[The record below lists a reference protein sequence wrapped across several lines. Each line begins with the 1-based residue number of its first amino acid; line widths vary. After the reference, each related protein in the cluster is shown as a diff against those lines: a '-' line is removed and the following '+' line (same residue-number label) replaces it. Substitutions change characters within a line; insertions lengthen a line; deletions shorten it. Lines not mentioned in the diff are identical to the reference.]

1 VNDHG
6 VDGQHERDEDR
17 AEDHRRL
24 VLALTRLQLDGS
36 GQRPGLRNP
45 VRARDVAAD
54 DEHGADSLTARPKPA
69 KIAVAIPYRASFRT
83 TRARRGACRRA
94 RARRRGRR
102 RQPRRRP
109 READRRDRRRR
120 EYELRHD
127 HRLSGEDELKRP
139 ERSLIR
145 DREQDQE
152 ADDHAGKPH
161 SRVDDGLHD
170 PLAREL
176 GEPDYDGDGN
186 AEQCAQRHGGDAH
199 VQRDVDDAP
208 DVAVPEREI
217 EEGREQLCD
226 WFDRHAHSS
235 DESLLQPSGTYCW
248 KSGFSEIASGK
259 NSCSPFIWYS
269 EIASWVLGLV
279 IHRCTPSRGRS

>member
-1 VNDHG
+1 MST
-6 VDGQHERDEDR
+6 EP
-17 AEDHRRL
+17 
-24 VLALTRLQLDGS
+24 T
-36 GQRPGLRNP
+36 
-45 VRARDVAAD
+45 
-54 DEHGADSLTARPKPA
+54 SLTARPKPA

-83 TRARRGACRRA
+83 TRAASRRVPPA

-102 RQPRRRP
+102 RQPGDG

-217 EEGREQLCD
+217 EEGE
-226 WFDRHAHSS
+226 SS
-235 DESLLQPSGTYCW
+235 CATGSIGTLTRQTSRYSNLPERTAGSRDSPRSPRGRTAVRRSSGTRRSRLGCW
-248 KSGFSEIASGK
+248 G
-259 NSCSPFIWYS
+259 W
-269 EIASWVLGLV
+269 
-279 IHRCTPSRGRS
+279 